1 MIHCQQSFTTRR
13 NLGRLFVNLGA
24 ILLLVLI
31 ILSLV
36 GSRPYQSTND
46 AYLSRQAAA
55 LLPAFQSDL
64 EHLASAP
71 RYTLQ
76 ATVDPQSG
84 SITGQMTLQFTNN
97 TPDTLPE
104 LVFRLFPNAT
114 AIYGGGSL
122 NVTDVTEGD
131 VSLKTTLSRDHTVLH
146 VLLQHPLEPKQA
158 VSVDLAFDA
167 QVPERTTQGYGI
179 FDRALGVTSLAGW
192 YPLLAPYDN
201 GWQAPPLYWI
211 GDAMWAETSL
221 YEVMLTLPTGYQV
234 VSTGVSLG
242 QQADNGGVT
251 WHIVSGPAREFAA
264 AISDRFQV
272 LETQLDGVRLRYYT
286 LPAHRSI
293 NSPQDGL
300 GIMTQAF
307 NTYVTRFGPYPF
319 SELDMVENRVTVD
332 GYEFSGMVEVD
343 YIDRTQSRPNDYQY
357 FVAHEVAHQWWY
369 GLVGDSSVYEPWLD
383 EGFAA
388 YSAVIYLGDTQ
399 GAQAAHK
406 ILTAWKDAEGAH
418 GSGDPPLNSA
428 TRDFSSWAAYHR
440 IVYTHA
446 AFFLDQLRQQ
456 VGDDAFFQLM
466 RGYQATYRYQLVT
479 TTDFLTMA
487 QQVAG
492 RDLSPLFSAW
502 FATPEPATRG
512 LVVPTATTR

>member
-1 MIHCQQSFTTRR
+1 MLHCQRSFSTRKNPNR
-13 NLGRLFVNLGA
+13 LLMNLA
-24 ILLLVLI
+24 ATLLLLLI
-31 ILSLV
+31 TFSLA
-36 GSRPYQSTND
+36 GSRPYQSTNH

-55 LLPAFQSDL
+55 LRPEFRSDL

-84 SITGQMTLQFTNN
+84 SLTGQMTLQFTNN
-97 TPDTLPE
+97 TSDTLSE
-104 LVFRLFPNAT
+104 LVFRLFPNTT
-114 AIYGGGSL
+114 AIYGGGNL
-122 NVTDVTEGD
+122 NVASVTEGGIA
-131 VSLKTTLSRDHTVLH
+131 LTTTLSHDHTVLH
-146 VLLQHPLEPKQA
+146 VRLQHPLKPKQA
-158 VSVDLAFDA
+158 VSVDLAFNA

-179 FDRALGVTSLAGW
+179 FNRALGVTSLAGW

-201 GWQAPPLYWI
+201 GWQAPPVHWI

-234 VSTGVSLG
+234 VSTGVSVG
-242 QQADNGGVT
+242 QQTSNDGVT

-272 LETQLDGVRLRYYT
+272 LETQADGVTLHYYA
-286 LPAHRSI
+286 LPAQRSI
-293 NSPQDGL
+293 NSPKDGL

-307 NTYVTRFGPYPF
+307 HTYVNRFGPYPF
-319 SELDMVENRVTVD
+319 PELDMVENRVTVD
-332 GYEFSGMVEVD
+332 GYEFSSMVEID
-343 YIDRTQSRPNDYQY
+343 YVARTQSRPNDYQY
-357 FVAHEVAHQWWY
+357 FVAHEVAHQWSY

-388 YSAVIYLGDTQ
+388 YSAVIYLGDTE
-399 GAQAAHK
+399 GAQAARK
-406 ILTAWKDAEGAH
+406 ILATWENAEGAH
-418 GSGDPPLNSA
+418 APNDPPLNSS
-428 TRDFSSWAAYHR
+428 TLDFSSWAGYHK

-456 VGDDAFFQLM
+456 LGDDKFFELLK
-466 RGYQATYRYQLVT
+466 RYQATYRYQLVT

-502 FATPEPATRG
+502 FATQARPKG
-512 LVVPTATTR
+512 G